1 MGDRH
6 YSIHCPV
13 CEANITEGGRYR
25 QRLDKSLVPARP
37 ALQLDEREILLDSTL
52 DRVVALFR

>member
-1 MGDRH
+1 MLL
-6 YSIHCPV
+6 
-13 CEANITEGGRYR
+13 NITGGGRYR
-25 QRLDKSLVPARP
+25 QRLDKPLVPVRP